1 MMWTRFYTTQY
12 GENTMSNFASLKK
25 SSGSLDRLAKEIEKL
40 NAPAEKSGDDRFW
53 QPEVDKS
60 GNGTAVIRFLPVA
73 PEDADD
79 SLPWVR
85 VFTHGFKGPS
95 GKWYIENSLTTINQ
109 KDPVSEYNTVLWN
122 ASSDDNSPQRKQARL
137 QKRRLTYISNILVLS
152 DPKNPE
158 NEGKVFLYRYG
169 KKIFD
174 KISEAMNPPF
184 DDEGRPM
191 DHPKYDPTNAFNP
204 FDLWK
209 GANFKLRIRQ
219 VDGYR
224 NYDMSLFD
232 SPSPLSGDDE
242 KLESIWKKEHS
253 LKEFVDPKNFKSYAE
268 LKAKLESVLELD
280 SSVTQPKPRASK
292 EEDVFASA
300 SKRQSVSDDFDMDDD
315 DDLKAFRALAD
326 D

>member
-40 NAPAEKSGDDRFW
+40 NTPAEKSGDDRFW

-219 VDGYR
+219 IDGYR

-300 SKRQSVSDDFDMDDD
+300 SKRQSVSDDFNMDDD